1 MNSENHPVEKI
12 VSTKLGNLA
21 ICEEC
26 KVIHFESQ
34 FGHLHLSIAQFLFIA
49 DIFTKTAK
57 VVRLKYCRPILQ
69 QENKITHLSQT
80 RH

>member
-12 VSTKLGNLA
+12 VSTKFGNLA

-49 DIFTKTAK
+49 DTFSKTAK
-57 VVRLKYCRPILQ
+57 IIRFKYYGTSKEQSNVVPIP
-69 QENKITHLSQT
+69 HT